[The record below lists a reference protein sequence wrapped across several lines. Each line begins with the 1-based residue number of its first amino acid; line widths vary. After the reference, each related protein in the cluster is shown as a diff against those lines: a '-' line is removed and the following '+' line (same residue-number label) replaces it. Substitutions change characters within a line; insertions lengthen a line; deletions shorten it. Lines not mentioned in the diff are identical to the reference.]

1 MLKSGTG
8 FVLYLNIMI
17 NNFLHIIKNNNM
29 KNKSKLPGIL
39 FFVGSL
45 LFLHTLSAN
54 AFIDGNF
61 AQAKEKAKLEH
72 KMLLV
77 KFTAKWCLP
86 CKWMDKTVFQDSQV
100 IEFLDD
106 KIVGISVDVDDSEG
120 VALQSEY
127 QVKLLPTMLL
137 FHPEGNL
144 LDRKV
149 SSQNSTDVTKWI
161 ADQMSLNHITPIQK
175 VEPENIVVVPTIS
188 EEEAF
193 FKQKEESLKMSTQ
206 TETKINTTNQV
217 HQTIEQNNTT
227 TKELT
232 SSSESE
238 IKESVNYIFG
248 EYYVQVGAYSQ
259 FENAKAE
266 AEKLDETFNQGA
278 SISDEILSQG
288 KTIYKISLGSFQ
300 TLEEAQLFQD
310 LLKQH
315 KINGLIKK
323 MD

>member
-1 MLKSGTG
+1 M
-8 FVLYLNIMI
+8 
-17 NNFLHIIKNNNM
+17 
-29 KNKSKLPGIL
+29 
-39 FFVGSL
+39 
-45 LFLHTLSAN
+45 SAS

-100 IEFLDD
+100 IEFLND

-175 VEPENIVVVPTIS
+175 VEPELSYYLMAAAENSSMVYVF
-188 EEEAF
+188 ELE
-193 FKQKEESLKMSTQ
+193 QKGK
-206 TETKINTTNQV
+206 
-217 HQTIEQNNTT
+217 
-227 TKELT
+227 
-232 SSSESE
+232 
-238 IKESVNYIFG
+238 
-248 EYYVQVGAYSQ
+248 
-259 FENAKAE
+259 
-266 AEKLDETFNQGA
+266 KLFLN
-278 SISDEILSQG
+278 
-288 KTIYKISLGSFQ
+288 
-300 TLEEAQLFQD
+300 
-310 LLKQH
+310 
-315 KINGLIKK
+315 KK
-323 MD
+323 KNL

>member
-1 MLKSGTG
+1 
-8 FVLYLNIMI
+8 
-17 NNFLHIIKNNNM
+17 
-29 KNKSKLPGIL
+29 
-39 FFVGSL
+39 
-45 LFLHTLSAN
+45 
-54 AFIDGNF
+54 
-61 AQAKEKAKLEH
+61 
-72 KMLLV
+72 MLLV

-120 VALQSEY
+120 VALQTEY

-175 VEPENIVVVPTIS
+175 VEPVNNAVVPTIS

-193 FKQKEESLKMSTQ
+193 FKQKEESVTWSTQ

-217 HQTIEQNNTT
+217 HQTTEQNNTT
-227 TKELT
+227 TKELSTT
-232 SSSESE
+232 SEPE
-238 IKESVNYIFG
+238 IKESVNYILG

-300 TLEEAQLFQD
+300 TLEEAQLFQE

-315 KINGLIKK
+315 KISGLIKK